1 MNGNESKEFWI
12 GLGKEIGESK
22 ECTKRI
28 DEKLNKFMNNDHVHL
43 CADVKELEGKI
54 DKLALRIAYIVGG
67 ISALSFAVQ
76 IAVKLLSK

>member
-1 MNGNESKEFWI
+1 MSGNESKEFWI

-22 ECTKRI
+22 ECAKRI
-28 DEKLNKFMNNDHVHL
+28 DEKLDKFMTNDHVHL

-76 IAVKLLSK
+76 IAVKLLSQ